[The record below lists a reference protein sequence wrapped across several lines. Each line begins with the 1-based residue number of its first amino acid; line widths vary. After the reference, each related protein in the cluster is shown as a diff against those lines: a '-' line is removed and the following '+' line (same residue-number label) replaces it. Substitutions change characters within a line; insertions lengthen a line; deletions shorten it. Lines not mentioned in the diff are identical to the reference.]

1 MMILMC
7 SLVVELGAAPVAALG
22 VPLDGVAG
30 LEAHPVGSGAVLLKL
45 LSVLKL
51 DGERAE
57 ATHGLGLSSLR
68 GRIVRGVHVLKH
80 SRKKVLPQGNI
91 KAQSEEEESAVF

>member
-1 MMILMC
+1 M

-22 VPLDGVAG
+22 VPLDGIAG

-57 ATHGLGLSSLR
+57 ATHDEALLVLVIG
-68 GRIVRGVHVLKH
+68 VRVWYVVLF
-80 SRKKVLPQGNI
+80 S
-91 KAQSEEEESAVF
+91 